1 MHTLKIR
8 RIGNSGA
15 TWSKTVLQALNVSRH
30 LQKLHFKLSSTRVSD
45 SCFERSSQGD
55 SSFLTETPN
64 GVQITAYD
72 PDFEAAMQAF
82 AETRKNYSNAFRE
95 LAK

>member
-8 RIGNSGA
+8 RIGNSLGA
-15 TWSKTVLQALNVSRH
+15 TFPKEVLQKLNVS
-30 LQKLHFKLSSTRVSD
+30 
-45 SCFERSSQGD
+45 EGD
-55 SSFLTETPN
+55 SIFLTETPD

-82 AETRKNYSNAFRE
+82 AETRKNYRNAFRE

>member
-8 RIGNSGA
+8 RIGNSLGA
-15 TWSKTVLQALNVSRH
+15 TFPKEVLQKLNVS
-30 LQKLHFKLSSTRVSD
+30 
-45 SCFERSSQGD
+45 EGD
-55 SSFLTETPN
+55 SIFLTETPN
-64 GVQITAYD
+64 GVQMTAYD

-82 AETRKNYSNAFRE
+82 AETRKNYRNALRE